1 MHIATSCGT
10 FVLRTCYLKIVPP
23 ESIDIDTTFNS
34 EEQQNDIIDA
44 SFAFIAE
51 QHAVQYLAR
60 SEHSRLL
67 LERKLAKKKLS
78 QCAIE
83 QALDYLEQK
92 NYLNN
97 KRFAESW
104 LRNRTITKTEGPTR
118 LRGEL
123 AKRGVNRETIN
134 VVLEDFF
141 AENNVD
147 ELFKKAAE
155 KQIRLGKS
163 GKKLQQALLRQG
175 FDWKLIKTLVSTS
188 EES

>member
-23 ESIDIDTTFNS
+23 ESIDIDVTFNS
-34 EEQQNDIIDA
+34 EEQQNDILDA

-51 QHAVQYLAR
+51 QHAVNYLSR
-60 SEHSRLL
+60 SEHSRLM
-67 LERKLAKKKLS
+67 LERKLAKKNIS
-78 QCAIE
+78 QAATE
-83 QALDYLEQK
+83 QALNYLEQK

-118 LRGEL
+118 LSSEL
-123 AKRGVNRETIN
+123 AKRGVNRTIIN
-134 VVLEDFF
+134 EVLANFF
-141 AENNVD
+141 EENDMD
-147 ELFKKAAE
+147 EVFTKAVE

-163 GKKLQQALLRQG
+163 GKKLQQALFRQG